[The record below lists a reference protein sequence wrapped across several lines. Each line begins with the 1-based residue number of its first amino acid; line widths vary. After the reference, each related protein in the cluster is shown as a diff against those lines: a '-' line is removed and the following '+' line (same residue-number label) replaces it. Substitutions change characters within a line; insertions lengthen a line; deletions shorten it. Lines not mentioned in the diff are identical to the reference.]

1 MTYCR
6 GCDNT
11 YVFFVYLSIL
21 SLLLCSRKFVVKYRS
36 SHLFLK
42 LWVYGEKNRAG
53 ISSNTATQLK
63 LSKGTVLWM
72 TWKIEIFSLNAHH
85 RKCSHFR
92 SFRPTGN
99 NKRPQ
104 TRAGH
109 SATYKNDY
117 IILATTQDLIIA
129 YWSLYASLYAL

>member
-63 LSKGTVLWM
+63 LSKGTVL
-72 TWKIEIFSLNAHH
+72 
-85 RKCSHFR
+85 
-92 SFRPTGN
+92 
-99 NKRPQ
+99 
-104 TRAGH
+104 
-109 SATYKNDY
+109 
-117 IILATTQDLIIA
+117 
-129 YWSLYASLYAL
+129 